1 LEQILRILGI
11 SLGTA
16 LAAWGMFHQLI
27 VGGAAMVAKHHHPDE
42 KEARLFVMAWVAQGG
57 FMTFLGLI
65 PATMLFL
72 YGPLAPAVHTVLAIS
87 ALALILLSLHVFLTG
102 FGTHIR
108 PIQIGAVLEAL
119 YGLLL
124 VVIVSFT

>member
-1 LEQILRILGI
+1 MEYTLKILGI
-11 SLGTA
+11 SLGTL

-27 VGGAAMVAKHHHPDE
+27 VGGAVMVAKHHHPDE

-57 FMTFLGLI
+57 FMSFLGLI

-72 YGPLAPAVHTVLAIS
+72 YGVNTPPVHTVLAVS

-108 PIQIGAVLEAL
+108 PIQIGAVLEGAYGAL
-119 YGLLL
+119 LA
-124 VVIVSFT
+124 VIVSFT

>member
-1 LEQILRILGI
+1 MEQILKILGI
-11 SLGTA
+11 SMGTV

-27 VGGAAMVAKHHHPDE
+27 VGGAVMVARHHHPDE

-57 FMTFLGLI
+57 FMTFLGLL
-65 PATMLFL
+65 PAAMLFL
-72 YGPLAPAVHTVLAIS
+72 YGPSTPPVHTVLAIS
-87 ALALILLSLHVFLTG
+87 ALSLLLLSLHVFLTG

-119 YGLLL
+119 YGVLLAT
-124 VVIVSFT
+124 IVSLT